1 MQRGVTK
8 PDFPNRQRRADEL
21 ARWVGISTP
30 TVLVVFQ
37 SIPASPDDVFSFF
50 FMIRRDVRNG
60 LKF

>member
-50 FMIRRDVRNG
+50 
-60 LKF
+60 L